1 MILLAT
7 PFMAFAEQSKN
18 GSKPHPPIT
27 LQKGHKGAYIKF
39 PKAPDRQSITCAYD
53 GMSLE
58 LDFAISEGV
67 STLTVT
73 DETPQ
78 CSTFIIDT
86 STLSVSVPVGF
97 LSGSISIELDTELG
111 NHFTGIMK

>member
-1 MILLAT
+1 MMLAT
-7 PFMAFAEQSKN
+7 PSFLVAEKSSS
-18 GSKPHPPIT
+18 GSKPRPPIT
-27 LQKGHKGAYIKF
+27 LHKGHKGGYTNF
-39 PKAPDRQSITCAYD
+39 PKAPDRQSITCTYD
-53 GMSLE
+53 GMTLA

-86 STLSVSVPVGF
+86 SLLSVSIPVGS
-97 LSGSISIELDTELG
+97 LTGSISIELDTEGG
-111 NHFTGIMK
+111 NLFTGIIE

>member
-27 LQKGHKGAYIKF
+27 LQKGHKGVYIKF

-53 GMSLE
+53 GKVLYCIAPQTGSTQEHFDNNLKNIGWN
-58 LDFAISEGV
+58 DKIS
-67 STLTVT
+67 SITWILVT
-73 DETPQ
+73 DYRQ
-78 CSTFIIDT
+78 FIDDN
-86 STLSVSVPVGF
+86 PDA
-97 LSGSISIELDTELG
+97 EHPDC
-111 NHFTGIMK
+111 